1 MKKRSKK
8 TPAKRNAHKKG
19 TQKKRGNAVLMEAN
33 FLRAG
38 KATFVVTK
46 NLLHNFVVRDTLP
59 VNASFDKHY
68 ESMLGE
74 MNKLFCEAAFMFFVA
89 TRIDTE
95 HWRCRGAQPPNRER
109 LSQPGIRSF

>member
-1 MKKRSKK
+1 
-8 TPAKRNAHKKG
+8 
-19 TQKKRGNAVLMEAN
+19 MEAN

-74 MNKLFCEAAFMFFVA
+74 MNKLFSEAAFMFFVA

-95 HWRCRGAQPPNRER
+95 HWRCRGAHSGMNTPRLFSSVVSPPR
-109 LSQPGIRSF
+109 LPGN